1 VQINLKKG
9 SGNMSEKQKK
19 ILETFKQVLPEM
31 SKEDQNYLLG
41 YGEGMAAAL
50 KKIESDGEEDG
61 RIENF

>member
-1 VQINLKKG
+1 
-9 SGNMSEKQKK
+9 MSEKQKK

-50 KKIESDGEEDG
+50 KRKESEGEDEEGYICGD
-61 RIENF
+61 RENP

>member
-1 VQINLKKG
+1 
-9 SGNMSEKQKK
+9 MSEKQKK

-61 RIENF
+61 RTENF